1 MHRGLLKRGA
11 DAADDLEFEPYFSAF
26 IQRPDLPCFGRPR
39 SWRAMGRKMFDSKL
53 ARGSIVLAA
62 TFVAAVFWSAS
73 ASPAAADDVIRFGA
87 PLPLTGP
94 LAPEGIKQQQ
104 GYDLWAE
111 QANKAGGISVGG
123 KKYKVEIVYADYQSN
138 TPRAVQTTEQ
148 MITQDNI
155 SFLFGAFGSGAAKA
169 ASTVSEKY
177 KVPTMAAAAS
187 SSQVYDQG
195 YKYLFG
201 TFTPNDTLTTPLTQI
216 IRSQAPD
223 VKKVAIL
230 ARNDLFPLAIAQ
242 EMEKSAK
249 ANGFEVVYFEKYAI
263 GTLDHSAT
271 LSQMKS
277 LAPQWIFITGYIN
290 DLLLVRKQ
298 MVDQEMKAPVV
309 TMIAGPAY
317 QDFIEQAGATAE
329 NITSASW
336 WHPAEQYDGKDIF
349 GTTSNF
355 VKLFH
360 DKYKS
365 DPDYGQ
371 ASAAVCGALFQ
382 MAIERAGSLDRDK
395 VRDELAK
402 LDVMTFWGPV
412 RFGPN
417 GQINSLEPPVFQI
430 QGAKPIVLFPSA
442 IKQGELKLGV
452 N

>member
-1 MHRGLLKRGA
+1 ML
-11 DAADDLEFEPYFSAF
+11 Y
-26 IQRPDLPCFGRPR
+26 
-39 SWRAMGRKMFDSKL
+39 SKL
-53 ARGSIVLAA
+53 ARFSTLAGTA
-62 TFVAAVFWSAS
+62 MVAAICWSAS
-73 ASPAAADDVIRFGA
+73 ASWAAADDIVRFGA

-111 QANKAGGISVGG
+111 QANKAGGISIGG

-155 SFLFGAFGSGAAKA
+155 NFLFGAFGSGAAKA

-177 KVPTMAAAAS
+177 KVPTIAAAAS

-201 TFTPNDTLTTPLTQI
+201 TFTPNDTLTTPLTQMI
-216 IRSQAPD
+216 KSQALD

-277 LAPQWIFITGYIN
+277 LAPQWIFVTGYIN

-298 MVDQEMKAPVV
+298 MVDQQMKAPVV

-317 QDFIEQAGATAE
+317 QDFIESAGQSAE

-336 WHPAEQYDGKDIF
+336 WHPAEEYAGKDIF
-349 GTTSNF
+349 GSTSNF
-355 VKLFH
+355 VKLFK

-365 DPDYGQ
+365 EPDYGQ
-371 ASAAVCGALFQ
+371 ASAAICGALFQ
-382 MAIERAGSLDRDK
+382 IAIERAGSLDREK

-402 LDVMTFWGPV
+402 MDIVTFFGPV
-412 RFGPN
+412 KFGPN

-430 QGAKPIVLFPSA
+430 QGAKPIVLFPQA
-442 IKQGELKLGV
+442 IKQGDLKLGV

>member
-1 MHRGLLKRGA
+1 MLG
-11 DAADDLEFEPYFSAF
+11 
-26 IQRPDLPCFGRPR
+26 
-39 SWRAMGRKMFDSKL
+39 SKL
-53 ARGSIVLAA
+53 IRCSVVLSTAVIAIASWNASGSQARAE
-62 TFVAAVFWSAS
+62 
-73 ASPAAADDVIRFGA
+73 DVIRFGA

-155 SFLFGAFGSGAAKA
+155 NFLFGAFGSGAAKA

-177 KVPTMAAAAS
+177 KVPTIAAAAS

-216 IRSQAPD
+216 IKAKAPE

-249 ANGFEVVYFEKYAI
+249 ANGLEVVYFEKYAI

-271 LSQMKS
+271 LSQIKS
-277 LAPQWIFITGYIN
+277 LDPQWIFVTGYIN

-298 MVDQEMKAPVV
+298 MVDQELKAPVV

-317 QDFIEQAGATAE
+317 QDFIESAGQAAE

-336 WHPAEQYDGKDIF
+336 WHPAERYEGKDIF
-349 GTTSNF
+349 GTTENF

-382 MAIERAGSLDRDK
+382 IAIERAGSLDRDK

-402 LDVMTFWGPV
+402 LDVVTFWGPV
-412 RFGPN
+412 KFGPN

-430 QGAKPIVLFPSA
+430 QGSKPVVLFPQA

>member
-1 MHRGLLKRGA
+1 MLV
-11 DAADDLEFEPYFSAF
+11 P
-26 IQRPDLPCFGRPR
+26 
-39 SWRAMGRKMFDSKL
+39 KL
-53 ARGSIVLAA
+53 ARLPMLLGAA
-62 TFVAAVFWSAS
+62 LIAAFGWGAS
-73 ASPAAADDVIRFGA
+73 NAPAAAEDVIRFGA

-94 LAPEGIKQQQ
+94 LAPEGIKQQE
-104 GYDLWAE
+104 GYNLWAE
-111 QANKAGGISVGG
+111 QANKAGGITVGG

-148 MITQDNI
+148 MITQDNVN
-155 SFLFGAFGSGAAKA
+155 FLFGAFGSGAAKA

-177 KVPTMAAAAS
+177 KVPTLAAAAS

-201 TFTPNDTLTTPLTQI
+201 TFTPNDTLTTPLTQLI
-216 IRSQAPD
+216 KAKAPD

-271 LSQMKS
+271 LSQIKS
-277 LAPQWIFITGYIN
+277 LSPQWIFVTGYVN

-298 MVDQEMKAPVV
+298 MVDQQMKAPVV

-317 QDFIEQAGATAE
+317 RDFIVSAGQTAE
-329 NITSASW
+329 NLTSASW
-336 WHPAEQYDGKDIF
+336 WHPAEEYAGKDIF

-355 VKLFH
+355 VKLFN
-360 DKYKS
+360 DKYHY

-382 MAIERAGSLDRDK
+382 LAIEHANSLDRDK

-402 LDVMTFWGPV
+402 MDVVTFWGPV
-412 RFGPN
+412 KFGPN

-430 QGAKPIVLFPSA
+430 QGAKPVVLFPA
-442 IKQGELKLGV
+442 GIKQGDLKLGV
-452 N
+452 D

>member
-1 MHRGLLKRGA
+1 MLY
-11 DAADDLEFEPYFSAF
+11 P
-26 IQRPDLPCFGRPR
+26 
-39 SWRAMGRKMFDSKL
+39 KL
-53 ARGSIVLAA
+53 ARCLILSTAVVVLACA
-62 TFVAAVFWSAS
+62 SVSA
-73 ASPAAADDVIRFGA
+73 PLVAADDVIRFGA

-111 QANKAGGISVGG
+111 QANKAGGISVGT
-123 KKYKVEIVYADYQSN
+123 KKYKVEIVYVDYQSN

-155 SFLFGAFGSGAAKA
+155 NFLFGAFGSGAAKA

-177 KVPTMAAAAS
+177 KVPTIAAAAS

-201 TFTPNDTLTTPLTQI
+201 TFTPNDTLTTPLTQMI
-216 IRSQAPD
+216 KSKAPD

-277 LAPQWIFITGYIN
+277 LAPQWIFITGYTN

-298 MVDQEMKAPVV
+298 MVDQQMKSPVV

-317 QDFIEQAGATAE
+317 QDFIDSAGQSAE

-349 GTTSNF
+349 GSTSNF
-355 VKLFH
+355 VKLFR

-365 DPDYGQ
+365 EPDYGQ
-371 ASAAVCGALFQ
+371 ASASLCGALFQ
-382 MAIERAGSLDRDK
+382 LAIERAGSLDKDK

-402 LDVMTFWGPV
+402 LEVVTFFGPV
-412 RFGPN
+412 KFGPN

-430 QGAKPIVLFPSA
+430 QGAKPVVLFPQA
-442 IKQGELKLGV
+442 IKQGDLKLGV

>member
-1 MHRGLLKRGA
+1 MLRSGLG
-11 DAADDLEFEPYFSAF
+11 FSAVSTALL
-26 IQRPDLPCFGRPR
+26 I
-39 SWRAMGRKMFDSKL
+39 AIMGAGL
-53 ARGSIVLAA
+53 
-62 TFVAAVFWSAS
+62 S
-73 ASPAAADDVIRFGA
+73 ASPAAAEDVIRFGA

-111 QANKAGGISVGG
+111 QANKAGGISVAG

-155 SFLFGAFGSGAAKA
+155 NFLFGAFGSGAAKA

-177 KVPTMAAAAS
+177 KVPTIAAAAS

-201 TFTPNDTLTTPLTQI
+201 TFTPNDTLTTPLTEI
-216 IRSQAPD
+216 IKSKAPD

-249 ANGFEVVYFEKYAI
+249 ANGLEVVYFEKYAI
-263 GTLDHSAT
+263 GTLDFSAT

-277 LAPQWIFITGYIN
+277 LAPQWIFVTGYIN

-298 MVDQEMKAPVV
+298 MVDQEIKAPVV

-317 QDFIEQAGATAE
+317 QDFIESAGPTAE

-336 WHPAEQYDGKDIF
+336 WHPAERYDGKDIF
-349 GTTSNF
+349 GSTENF
-355 VKLFH
+355 VKLFR

-365 DPDYGQ
+365 EPDYGQ

-382 MAIERAGSLDRDK
+382 MAIEHAGSLDRDK

-402 LDVMTFWGPV
+402 LDVVTFWGPV
-412 RFGPN
+412 KFGPN

-430 QGAKPIVLFPSA
+430 QGAKPVVLFPNP
-442 IKQGELKLGV
+442 IKQGDLKLGV

>member
-1 MHRGLLKRGA
+1 MVGIA
-11 DAADDLEFEPYFSAF
+11 DAITGSEWGVWMS
-26 IQRPDLPCFGRPR
+26 G
-39 SWRAMGRKMFDSKL
+39 SKL
-53 ARGSIVLAA
+53 IHWSVVLGPAIMA
-62 TFVAAVFWSAS
+62 IASWSAS
-73 ASPAAADDVIRFGA
+73 GSQARAEDVVRFGA

-155 SFLFGAFGSGAAKA
+155 NFLFGAFGSGAAKA

-177 KVPTMAAAAS
+177 KVPTIAAAAS

-195 YKYLFG
+195 YRYLFG

-216 IRSQAPD
+216 IKAKAPD

-249 ANGFEVVYFEKYAI
+249 ANGLEVVYFEKYAI

-271 LSQMKS
+271 LSQIKS
-277 LAPQWIFITGYIN
+277 LDPQWIFVTGYIN

-298 MVDQEMKAPVV
+298 MVDQELKAPVV

-317 QDFIEQAGATAE
+317 QDFIESAGQSAE

-336 WHPAEQYDGKDIF
+336 WHPAERYDGKDIF
-349 GTTSNF
+349 GSTENF

-402 LDVMTFWGPV
+402 LDVVTFWGPV
-412 RFGPN
+412 KFGPN

-430 QGAKPIVLFPSA
+430 QNAKPVVLFPQA

>member
-1 MHRGLLKRGA
+1 MSG
-11 DAADDLEFEPYFSAF
+11 
-26 IQRPDLPCFGRPR
+26 
-39 SWRAMGRKMFDSKL
+39 SKL
-53 ARGSIVLAA
+53 VRCCFALGAALIVMASGS
-62 TFVAAVFWSAS
+62 AVRAE
-73 ASPAAADDVIRFGA
+73 DVIRFGA

-94 LAPEGIKQQQ
+94 LAPEGLKQQQ

-138 TPRAVQTTEQ
+138 TPRSVQTTEQ

-155 SFLFGAFGSGAAKA
+155 NFLFGPFGSGAAKA

-177 KVPTMAAAAS
+177 KVPTLAAS
-187 SSQVYDQG
+187 ASSVQVYDQN

-201 TFTPNDTLTTPLTQI
+201 TFTPNDTLTTPLTEI
-216 IRSQAPD
+216 IKSKAPD

-249 ANGFEVVYFEKYAI
+249 ANGLEVVYFEKYAI

-271 LSQMKS
+271 LSQIKS
-277 LAPQWIFITGYIN
+277 LNPQWIFVTGYIN

-298 MVDQEMKAPVV
+298 MVDQEIKAPVV

-317 QDFIEQAGATAE
+317 KDFIESAGQTAE
-329 NITSASW
+329 NVTSASW
-336 WHPAEQYDGKDIF
+336 WHPAEHYDGKDIF
-349 GTTSNF
+349 GTTENF

-360 DKYKS
+360 AKYGA

-382 MAIERAGSLDRDK
+382 FAIEQAGSLDRDK
-395 VRDELAK
+395 VRDALAK
-402 LDVMTFWGPV
+402 LDVVTFWGPV
-412 RFGPN
+412 KFGPN

-430 QGAKPIVLFPSA
+430 QGGKPIVLFPQA
-442 IKQGELKLGV
+442 IKQGDLKLGV

>member
-1 MHRGLLKRGA
+1 
-11 DAADDLEFEPYFSAF
+11 
-26 IQRPDLPCFGRPR
+26 
-39 SWRAMGRKMFDSKL
+39 MFRSKL
-53 ARGSIVLAA
+53 ARISVVLGTAVMAA
-62 TFVAAVFWSAS
+62 ASWSAS
-73 ASPAAADDVIRFGA
+73 ASMAAADDVIRFGA

-155 SFLFGAFGSGAAKA
+155 NFLFGAFGSGAAKA

-177 KVPTMAAAAS
+177 KVPTLAAAAS

-216 IRSQAPD
+216 IKSQASD

-249 ANGFEVVYFEKYAI
+249 ANGLEVVYFEKYAI

-271 LSQMKS
+271 LSQIKS

-298 MVDQEMKAPVV
+298 MVDQEMKATVV

-317 QDFIEQAGATAE
+317 QDFIESAGQTAE

-336 WHPAEQYDGKDIF
+336 WHPAEQYAGKDIF

-355 VKLFH
+355 VKLFR
-360 DKYKS
+360 DKYKA

-382 MAIERAGSLDRDK
+382 IAIERAGSLDRDK

-402 LDVMTFWGPV
+402 LDIVTFFGPV
-412 RFGPN
+412 KFGSN
-417 GQINSLEPPVFQI
+417 GQITSLEPPVFQI
-430 QGAKPIVLFPSA
+430 QGTKPVVLFPQA

>member
-1 MHRGLLKRGA
+1 M
-11 DAADDLEFEPYFSAF
+11 
-26 IQRPDLPCFGRPR
+26 
-39 SWRAMGRKMFDSKL
+39 
-53 ARGSIVLAA
+53 
-62 TFVAAVFWSAS
+62 
-73 ASPAAADDVIRFGA
+73 IRFGA

-148 MITQDNI
+148 MITQDNVN
-155 SFLFGAFGSGAAKA
+155 FLFGAFGSGAAKA

-177 KVPTMAAAAS
+177 KVPTIAAAAS

-216 IRSQAPD
+216 IKAKAPD

-249 ANGFEVVYFEKYAI
+249 ANGLEVVYFEKYAI
-263 GTLDHSAT
+263 STLDHSAT
-271 LSQMKS
+271 LSQIKS
-277 LAPQWIFITGYIN
+277 LDPQWIFVTGYIN

-317 QDFIEQAGATAE
+317 QDFIESAGQSAE

-336 WHPAEQYDGKDIF
+336 WHPAERYDGKDIF
-349 GTTSNF
+349 GTTENF

-382 MAIERAGSLDRDK
+382 MAIEKRR
-395 VRDELAK
+395 LA
-402 LDVMTFWGPV
+402 
-412 RFGPN
+412 R
-417 GQINSLEPPVFQI
+417 SR
-430 QGAKPIVLFPSA
+430 QGARRTGQARRHDVLGAGEIRPQRPDQFAGAAGIPDPGRQARGAVSGGDQAGRPEARRELSYRRNRRRARTCWLRRSSSMPWCWAASTRASRSA
-442 IKQGELKLGV
+442 FRWCGACSTSST
-452 N
+452 

>member
-1 MHRGLLKRGA
+1 ML
-11 DAADDLEFEPYFSAF
+11 DP
-26 IQRPDLPCFGRPR
+26 
-39 SWRAMGRKMFDSKL
+39 KL
-53 ARGSIVLAA
+53 ARFPMLLGAVLIA
-62 TFVAAVFWSAS
+62 TFAWGAS
-73 ASPAAADDVIRFGA
+73 NTPAAAEDVIRFGA

-94 LAPEGIKQQQ
+94 LAPEGIKQQE
-104 GYDLWAE
+104 GYNLWAE
-111 QANKAGGISVGG
+111 QANKAGGITVGG

-148 MITQDNI
+148 MITQDNVN
-155 SFLFGAFGSGAAKA
+155 FLFGAFGSGAAKA

-177 KVPTMAAAAS
+177 KVPTLAAAAS

-201 TFTPNDTLTTPLTQI
+201 TFTPNDTLTTPLTQLI
-216 IRSQAPD
+216 KAKAPD

-271 LSQMKS
+271 LSQIKS
-277 LAPQWIFITGYIN
+277 LSPQWIFVTGYVN

-298 MVDQEMKAPVV
+298 MVDQQMKAPVV

-317 QDFIEQAGATAE
+317 RDFIVSAGQSAE
-329 NITSASW
+329 NLTSASW
-336 WHPAEQYDGKDIF
+336 WHPAEEYAGKDIF

-355 VKLFH
+355 VKLFN
-360 DKYKS
+360 DKYHY

-382 MAIERAGSLDRDK
+382 LAIEHANSLDRDK

-402 LDVMTFWGPV
+402 MDVVTFWGPV
-412 RFGPN
+412 KFGPN

-430 QGAKPIVLFPSA
+430 QDAKPVVLFPTA
-442 IKQGELKLGV
+442 IKQGDLKLGV
-452 N
+452 D